1 MATQSPAVKLQNE
14 LLDKGF
20 RSIEKCDII
29 DDGVVTITHYALSKE
44 IRPSDN
50 RETCPLYHW
59 HHLADEEAVQIL
71 EKWISQTV
79 IYPDPRNL

>member
-1 MATQSPAVKLQNE
+1 MATQSRAAKLQNE

-29 DDGVVTITHYALSKE
+29 DDGVVNLTHYALSKG

-50 RETCPLYHW
+50 RETCPLYYW
-59 HHLADEEAVQIL
+59 YHLADEEALQIL